1 MNVLRCTVVDGAG
14 TTSFLVHPGAAQALA
29 AACASNPGSLT
40 DLLLAAERY
49 FPGLQESVLA
59 GLAVFEEH
67 NAGGNY
73 QALHGALDYY
83 PVDETPVFK
92 VVDERT
98 RDLSVSPVKAGVVIF
113 NLVKRRIIQV
123 QNSWQEI
130 QRVGR
135 AFVYEQGAATSRTF
149 TYRIPRDWALV
160 P

>member
-1 MNVLRCTVVDGAG
+1 VNVLRCTVIDGAG
-14 TTSFLVHPGAAQALA
+14 ATSFLVHPGAAPALA
-29 AACASNPGSLT
+29 AACAGNPGSLQ
-40 DLLLAAERY
+40 DLLAGADRY

-73 QALHGALDYY
+73 EAVHGALDYF
-83 PVDETPVFK
+83 PADQAPVFR

-98 RDLSVSPVKAGVVIF
+98 RDLSVKPVKAGVVIF
-113 NLVKRRIIQV
+113 NLVRRRIVQV

-130 QRVGR
+130 QRAGK
-135 AFVYEQGAATSRTF
+135 AFFYEQGAATQRTF
-149 TYRIPRDWALV
+149 TYRIPRDWTLV